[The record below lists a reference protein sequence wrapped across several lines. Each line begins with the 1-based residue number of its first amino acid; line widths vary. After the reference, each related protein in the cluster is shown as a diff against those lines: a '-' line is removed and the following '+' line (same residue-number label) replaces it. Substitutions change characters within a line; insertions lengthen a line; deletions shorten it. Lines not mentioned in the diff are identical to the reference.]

1 MGVYPSSSWSPILK
15 VRRIGGGQAT
25 TDYLPVVASQTI
37 KKGDLLKYSS
47 GKLTQAI
54 ANSAIASGE
63 NIDSGGVS
71 GGIDLFVACYDFTTT
86 ASVDETTKMHVVPLT
101 VNEVLLQVGVFADT
115 ATSGAPGTTSTAVTD
130 IHSGGIHQYGRYNNG
145 GIFSYGADTET
156 TNGELKFRS
165 DYEAEGATATN
176 MRGWFTQSKGK

>member
-1 MGVYPSSSWSPILK
+1 MGVYPSSSWSPIIK

-25 TDYLPVVASQTI
+25 AVYLPVAASQTI
-37 KKGDLLKYSS
+37 LKGDILKYAS

-63 NIDSGGVS
+63 NIDSGGTS
-71 GGIDLFVACYDFTTT
+71 GGQDLFVAIQDYTTT
-86 ASVDETTKMHVVPLT
+86 ASVGETNKMHVAPLD

-115 ATSGAPGTTSTAVTD
+115 ATAGAPGTSSTAVTD
-130 IHSGGIHQYGRYNNG
+130 IHAGGIYQFGRYNNG

-156 TNGELKFRS
+156 TNGELKLNS
-165 DYEAEGATATN
+165 DYEGEGATATN